1 MVKAMPFFTP
11 VRQIVMAR
19 FRIARM
25 RRPENRDRDAR
36 IMILLHQIHDR
47 VGQIDL
53 GVERLE
59 HSHVA

>member
-1 MVKAMPFFTP
+1 
-11 VRQIVMAR
+11 MAR

-25 RRPENRDRDAR
+25 RRPENRNRDAR

-53 GVERLE
+53 SVERLV
-59 HSHVA
+59 HSHTA